1 MNVPAAMS
9 PPVSSSDH
17 RRNSIGNAMIAST
30 ITAGVTFEVTASA
43 SSNPDTAT
51 QSQRRRSTPFTHRHA
66 AYIAA
71 TAKNI
76 MTGSSRAV
84 RSILVATPD
93 PGSAQAMPLARGVSH
108 QSAAVIS
115 AAQNPTDRRNH
126 RKKTSPMP
134 NEAVAAT

>member
-51 QSQRRRSTPFTHRHA
+51 QSQRRRSTPFTHRDA
-66 AYIAA
+66 AFIAA

-76 MTGSSRAV
+76 IRTGSSRAV

-93 PGSAQAMPLARGVSH
+93 RGSGRSCQVALA
-108 QSAAVIS
+108 
-115 AAQNPTDRRNH
+115 
-126 RKKTSPMP
+126 
-134 NEAVAAT
+134 